1 MTNKRARHPAAL
13 RFFPRLK
20 DCTYVPRASVTDEL
34 RSHGAT
40 HPRQFLPAFSGTSPH
55 FRPTTH
61 SYRTEMHHHR
71 FTT

>member
-40 HPRQFLPAFSGTSPH
+40 HPRQFLPAFSEPRTTSPNGSS
-55 FRPTTH
+55 R
-61 SYRTEMHHHR
+61 R
-71 FTT
+71 